1 MKRLRAQALAATAVA
16 FAASLI
22 SAPALACSSCGCT
35 LSSDWD
41 SHGFTTHSGWK
52 LDLRYDYLNQDQLRS
67 GTGTISPG
75 AASQI
80 VTGTGNQE
88 VEKFTRNQY
97 YSAAIDYS
105 GSPSWGI
112 SLQIPYID
120 RTHRT
125 LGTASDGYTPATGGG
140 QYDSSTSSLGDVKL
154 TGHYQGFLPRHNF
167 GIQLGFKLPTGSHTR
182 MGTSTDPANPGGV
195 PIDRGLQPGT
205 GTTDGILGAYYFDSL
220 SRDWDYFIQAIA
232 QLALN
237 SSDGYKPGN
246 GYNLNLGVRYMGM
259 TSAFPQLQ
267 VNARH
272 VEHDTG
278 DNADQISTGGTLIYL
293 SPGLVVPVTRLT
305 SIYGFVQLPLYQD
318 VRGVQLAPRYSA
330 SIGAR
335 FSF

>member
-1 MKRLRAQALAATAVA
+1 M
-16 FAASLI
+16 
-22 SAPALACSSCGCT
+22 
-35 LSSDWD
+35 
-41 SHGFTTHSGWK
+41 
-52 LDLRYDYLNQDQLRS
+52 
-67 GTGTISPG
+67 
-75 AASQI
+75 
-80 VTGTGNQE
+80 
-88 VEKFTRNQY
+88 
-97 YSAAIDYS
+97 
-105 GSPSWGI
+105 
-112 SLQIPYID
+112 
-120 RTHRT
+120 
-125 LGTASDGYTPATGGG
+125 
-140 QYDSSTSSLGDVKL
+140 
-154 TGHYQGFLPRHNF
+154 
-167 GIQLGFKLPTGSHTR
+167 
-182 MGTSTDPANPGGV
+182 
-195 PIDRGLQPGT
+195 
-205 GTTDGILGAYYFDSL
+205 
-220 SRDWDYFIQAIA
+220 
-232 QLALN
+232 N